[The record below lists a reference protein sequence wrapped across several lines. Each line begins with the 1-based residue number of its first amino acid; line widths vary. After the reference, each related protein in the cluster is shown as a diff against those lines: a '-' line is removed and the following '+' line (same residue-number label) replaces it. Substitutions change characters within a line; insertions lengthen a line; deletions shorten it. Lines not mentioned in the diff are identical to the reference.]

1 MLYRA
6 SATVLKIALASLV
19 VGVVLS
25 SLNVTA
31 EQVLT
36 DLGLTP
42 EEVLEWMNTGVD
54 WAVPNILLGSFIIV
68 PVWIIV
74 YLFRPPRS

>member
-6 SATVLKIALASLV
+6 SATVLKIALASLA

-31 EQVLT
+31 EQVLM

-42 EEVLEWMNTGVD
+42 DEIIEWMSRGVD
-54 WAVPNILLGSFIIV
+54 WAMPNILLGSIIII

-74 YLFRPPRS
+74 YLFRPPRN

>member
-1 MLYRA
+1 MIYRA
-6 SATVLKIALASLV
+6 SATVLKIALASFV

-42 EEVLEWMNTGVD
+42 EEVLEWLDRGVS
-54 WAVPNILLGSFIIV
+54 WAVPNILLGSIIIV
-68 PVWIIV
+68 PVWLIV

>member
-1 MLYRA
+1 MLYRIT
-6 SATVLKIALASLV
+6 ATVFKIALASLV
-19 VGVVLS
+19 VGVLLS

-31 EQVLT
+31 EQVLA

-42 EEVLEWMNTGVD
+42 DDVMRWMSKGVD
-54 WAVPNILLGSFIIV
+54 WAVPNILLGSVIIV

>member
-6 SATVLKIALASLV
+6 IATVFKIVLASLV

-31 EQVLT
+31 DQVLR

-42 EEVLEWMNTGVD
+42 DEILRWLDRGVT
-54 WAVPNILLGSFIIV
+54 WAMPNILLGSIIII

>member
-1 MLYRA
+1 MFYRA
-6 SATVLKIALASLV
+6 SATVFKIAIASLV

-31 EQVLT
+31 EQVLI

-42 EEVLEWMNTGVD
+42 EEILAWLSTGVD
-54 WAVPNILLGSFIIV
+54 WAIPHILLGSIIIV
-68 PVWIIV
+68 PVWLIV
-74 YLFRPPRS
+74 YLFRPPRD

>member
-1 MLYRA
+1 MLYR
-6 SATVLKIALASLV
+6 SVATVFKIAIASLL

-31 EQVLT
+31 EQVLI

-42 EEVLEWMNTGVD
+42 DEILTWLNRGVT
-54 WAVPNILLGSFIIV
+54 WAMPNILLGSIIII

>member
-1 MLYRA
+1 MLYRTF
-6 SATVLKIALASLV
+6 ATVFKIILASLV
-19 VGVVLS
+19 VGVILS

-31 EQVLT
+31 DQVLT

-42 EEVLEWMNTGVD
+42 DEILRWLDRGVT
-54 WAVPNILLGSFIIV
+54 WAMPNILLGSIIII

>member
-6 SATVLKIALASLV
+6 TATVLKIALASLV
-19 VGVVLS
+19 VGILLS

-31 EQVLT
+31 EQVLI

-42 EEVLEWMNTGVD
+42 EEVLSWFSKGVD
-54 WAVPNILLGSFIIV
+54 WAVPNILLGSIIII

-74 YLFRPPRS
+74 YLFRPPRN

>member
-1 MLYRA
+1 MLYRIT
-6 SATVLKIALASLV
+6 ATMFKIALVSLV
-19 VGVVLS
+19 VGVLLS

-31 EQVLT
+31 EQVLA

-42 EEVLEWMNTGVD
+42 DDVKRWLSKGVE
-54 WAVPNILLGSFIIV
+54 WAVPNILLGAVIIV

-74 YLFRPPRS
+74 YLFRPPRN

>member
-1 MLYRA
+1 MFYRFV
-6 SATVLKIALASLV
+6 TTGIKIAAASLV
-19 VGVVLS
+19 VGVALS

-31 EQVLT
+31 EQVLK
-36 DLGLTP
+36 DMGLTP
-42 EEVLEWMNTGVD
+42 EEILTWLNKGVD
-54 WAVPNILLGSFIIV
+54 WALPNILLGSIIIV